1 MRPIP
6 APLRTAILLTAVGLT
21 LPAQAAQVAFDD
33 SWKEQ
38 RFSLFSSND
47 YGFDGD
53 TLTVESDGTVSLAY
67 SPLPDTLWSATTAAW
82 DWSVT
87 ESVPAS
93 DLSVKGGDDR
103 NLAMYF
109 VFLPEAEADAL
120 REESVRKLLT
130 NDAAR
135 VLVYVWGGDHVR
147 GDKLDSPYLGDRGKT
162 IVLRPAGTGS
172 ETEAVD
178 LSADFNAAFG
188 SDPTALVGVAV
199 SGDSDDT
206 ESAIRASVS
215 NLSVE

>member
-1 MRPIP
+1 MRPTP

-135 VLVYVWGGDHVR
+135 VLPFIGTLLWVIPLLWPENGAAVRSSSAIIYLFGVWGLLVLGAGLLSWRLSVQAREGDPER
-147 GDKLDSPYLGDRGKT
+147 D
-162 IVLRPAGTGS
+162 GTG
-172 ETEAVD
+172 VPG
-178 LSADFNAAFG
+178 G
-188 SDPTALVGVAV
+188 SGGTP
-199 SGDSDDT
+199 
-206 ESAIRASVS
+206 
-215 NLSVE
+215 